1 MCPFEAS
8 CLENLFSTEPLTSRT
23 ALHLAARHGNEECVA
38 VLVKEGSN
46 IEAEDKDR
54 KTPIAL
60 AAWMGHCNVIRILMK
75 VGARKEMVD
84 VKNLRNVD
92 DCLKGKNAMQETT

>member
-1 MCPFEAS
+1 M
-8 CLENLFSTEPLTSRT
+8 LYKEPLTSRT

-54 KTPIAL
+54 KTPLAL
-60 AAWMGHCNVIRILMK
+60 AAWMGHCKVIRILMK
-75 VGARKEMVD
+75 MGARREMVEM
-84 VKNLRNVD
+84 KNLRNVD
-92 DCLKGKNAMQETT
+92 DCLKGKTAMQDTS